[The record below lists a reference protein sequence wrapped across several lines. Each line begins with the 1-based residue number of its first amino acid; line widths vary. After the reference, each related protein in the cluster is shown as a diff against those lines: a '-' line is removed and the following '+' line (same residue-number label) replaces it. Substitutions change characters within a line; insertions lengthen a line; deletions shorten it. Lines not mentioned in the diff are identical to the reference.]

1 METPCPADKVID
13 MHQRRSAQLAIAAF
27 AISASAACVSD
38 GTTARP
44 VAFPTTDRAAYASG
58 PSAPSSIDA
67 VVQSALALRGTRYR
81 LGGQDPR
88 HGVDCSGLVSY
99 VFGRANVTV
108 PRTVD
113 EQFGAG
119 QTIDFDRIQ
128 AGDLLF
134 FATTKTGLETGAA
147 THVGIAVGP
156 PSLGEFVHAPG
167 SGSAVRVDRFDAPY
181 WRARLVGARRIIVVG
196 PPVNR

>member
-1 METPCPADKVID
+1 MPNSVSVRLVVGAAVL
-13 MHQRRSAQLAIAAF
+13 SALT
-27 AISASAACVSD
+27 SACASD
-38 GTTARP
+38 GTAVRP
-44 VAFPTTDRAAYASG
+44 AAFPTTSAS
-58 PSAPSSIDA
+58 PSTPAGVEA
-67 VVQSALALRGTRYR
+67 VVQSALALRGTKYR

-88 HGVDCSGLVSY
+88 RGLDCSGLVSY
-99 VFGRANVTV
+99 VFGRSNVSL

-119 QTIDFDRIQ
+119 QVIDFDRIQ

-134 FATTKTGLETGAA
+134 FATTKAGLEVGAA

-167 SGSAVRVDRFDAPY
+167 TGSSVRVDRFDAPF
-181 WRARLVGARRIIVVG
+181 WRARYVGARRVFVAS
-196 PPVNR
+196 PALVSR

>member
-1 METPCPADKVID
+1 MPRLTQVSLVLFV
-13 MHQRRSAQLAIAAF
+13 MTVSASTIACASGGGAAQPAAF
-27 AISASAACVSD
+27 PSLD
-38 GTTARP
+38 RPGMARP
-44 VAFPTTDRAAYASG
+44 LSATAASV
-58 PSAPSSIDA
+58 DT
-67 VVQSALALRGTRYR
+67 VVQTALALRGTRYR
-81 LGGQDPR
+81 LGGQDPKR
-88 HGVDCSGLVSY
+88 GVDCSGLVLY
-99 VFGRANVTV
+99 VFGQSQVSL

-119 QTIDFDRIQ
+119 QVIDFDRIQ

-134 FATTKTGLETGAA
+134 FATTKEGLDVGAA

-167 SGSAVRVDRFDAPY
+167 SGSSVRIDRFDAPY
-181 WRARLVGARRIIVVG
+181 WRARWVGARRVLVA

>member
-1 METPCPADKVID
+1 METPGLADNVSD
-13 MHQRRSAQLAIAAF
+13 MPQQKSVHFVLAAL

-44 VAFPTTDRAAYASG
+44 VAFPSTDRAHAAG
-58 PSAPSSIDA
+58 PSAPASIDS

-99 VFGRANVTV
+99 VFGRANISV

-134 FATTKTGLETGAA
+134 FATTKTGLEVGAA

-181 WRARLVGARRIIVVG
+181 WRARLVGARRILVG
-196 PPVNR
+196 SPVSR

>member
-1 METPCPADKVID
+1 MSKRVPFAFVLLATAV
-13 MHQRRSAQLAIAAF
+13 SASTAACASGGGAVRPAAF
-27 AISASAACVSD
+27 PSLDRPGIAPSTSS
-38 GTTARP
+38 TTAS
-44 VAFPTTDRAAYASG
+44 VEAL
-58 PSAPSSIDA
+58 
-67 VVQSALALRGTRYR
+67 VQTALSLRGIRYR
-81 LGGQDPR
+81 PGGQNPR
-88 HGVDCSGLVSY
+88 SGLDCSGLVLW
-99 VFGRANVTV
+99 VFGQSNMSL

-119 QTIDFDRIQ
+119 QGIDFDRIQ

-134 FATTKTGLETGAA
+134 FATTKAGLEVGAA

-167 SGSAVRVDRFDAPY
+167 SGSSVRVDRFDAPY
-181 WRARLVGARRIIVVG
+181 WRARWVGARRVLVA

>member
-1 METPCPADKVID
+1 MPRLAPVSLVL
-13 MHQRRSAQLAIAAF
+13 SALAVSVSTIACASGGAVVRPAAF
-27 AISASAACVSD
+27 PSLD
-38 GTTARP
+38 RPGTARP
-44 VAFPTTDRAAYASG
+44 SSETPASVET
-58 PSAPSSIDA
+58 
-67 VVQSALALRGTRYR
+67 VVQTALSLRGTRYR

-88 HGVDCSGLVSY
+88 RGVDCSGLVMY
-99 VFGRANVTV
+99 VFGQSQVSL

-113 EQFGAG
+113 EQFSAG
-119 QTIDFDRIQ
+119 QVIDFDRIQ

-134 FATTKTGLETGAA
+134 FATTREGLEVGAA

-167 SGSAVRVDRFDAPY
+167 SGSSVRVDRFDAPY
-181 WRARLVGARRIIVVG
+181 WRARWVGARRVLVA